1 MNTVNTAEISDA
13 NFKTKYADKVRLGK
27 TRKDRASNA
36 FNRRMENH
44 NERASYV
51 QWCASSAS
59 NNSTTATA
67 SSHFPWKS
75 CNGKKTRAMKSKMK
89 V

>member
-1 MNTVNTAEISDA
+1 MSTVNIAEISEA
-13 NFKTKYADKVRLGK
+13 NFKTKYANKVRLGK
-27 TRKDRASNA
+27 TRKDRAANTH
-36 FNRRMENH
+36 NRRMENH

-59 NNSTTATA
+59 SNATTVTA

-75 CNGKKTRAMKSKMK
+75 CNGKKTRAMKAKMK
-89 V
+89 A